1 MRRLGLSLI
10 PELLQERFF
19 RRYWAGQTISMF
31 GDQISG
37 IVLPLVGVLTLHTG
51 PAQMG
56 ILAGLEWLPSLL
68 FGMHA
73 GVWADRFGHRRQLM
87 IAADLGRAALLAS
100 VPVCYAAGVLTLA
113 QLYAVA
119 FAAGTLSILFVVCDP
134 AIFVAL
140 VPEEKYVDGQS
151 LVYGSR
157 ALSFVG
163 GPSVGGVL
171 VQWLTAPFAV
181 VADALSFLGSAWF
194 LSRIRPAEPPKAG
207 PEHGGLLAGARFI
220 RGSAI
225 VRASLAAVATINF
238 FNFMFF
244 ALMVLYAVRYL
255 HIRPGELGVLLGAG
269 AFGGVLGAATTR
281 RISRRLGVGWAYTLG
296 CVVFTAP
303 MVLIPLAT
311 GPRPL
316 ILVMVLA
323 AEFFSG
329 YGVMVLDISIGA
341 IFAAVIPDAIRS
353 RVSGAFQAVNYGTRP
368 VGALAGGALGA
379 AIGVRTTLWIAA
391 LGGIT
396 GALFLL
402 PSPLPRF
409 RMPAGRETAVPLQP
423 AGPGPQSPHEDSV
436 GQDGTGAPRYV
447 PNDQRLPSGSSTAN
461 SREP

>member
-1 MRRLGLSLI
+1 MRRLV
-10 PELLQERFF
+10 PALLRERFF

-37 IVLPLVGVLTLHTG
+37 IVLPLVGVLTLHAG

-56 ILAGLEWLPSLL
+56 VLAGLEWLPSLL
-68 FGMHA
+68 FGMHL
-73 GVWADRFGHRRQLM
+73 GVWADRIGRRRELM

-119 FAAGTLSILFVVCDP
+119 FAAGTLSILFVVCDSVM
-134 AIFVAL
+134 FVAL
-140 VPEEKYVDGQS
+140 VPPDRYVDGQS

-163 GPSVGGVL
+163 GPSAGGLL

-225 VRASLAAVATINF
+225 VRASLIAVATINF
-238 FNFMFF
+238 FNFVFF
-244 ALMVLYAVRYL
+244 ALVVLYAVRYL

-269 AFGGVLGAATTR
+269 AVGGVLGAAVTR
-281 RISRRLGVGWAYTLG
+281 RLSRRLGVGWVYTAG
-296 CVVFTAP
+296 CLIFTAP
-303 MVLIPLAT
+303 LMLVPLAT

-316 ILVMVLA
+316 VLAMVFA
-323 AEFFSG
+323 AEFLSG
-329 YGVMVLDISIGA
+329 FGVMVLDISIGS

-368 VGALAGGALGA
+368 LGALAGGALGA
-379 AIGVRTTLWIAA
+379 TIGVRSTLWVAA
-391 LGGIT
+391 IGGIA
-396 GALFLL
+396 GGLFLL
-402 PSPLPRF
+402 PSPIPRF
-409 RMPAGRETAVPLQP
+409 RMP
-423 AGPGPQSPHEDSV
+423 
-436 GQDGTGAPRYV
+436 GQDGTGSPRYV
-447 PNDQRLPSGSSTAN
+447 PNDQRLPSGSSTAK

>member
-1 MRRLGLSLI
+1 MLR
-10 PELLQERFF
+10 ERFF

-119 FAAGTLSILFVVCDP
+119 FATGTLSILFVVCDP
-134 AIFVAL
+134 AMFVAL

-157 ALSFVG
+157 ALSFVA

-194 LSRIRPAEPPKAG
+194 LSRIRPAEPPKSG

-220 RGSAI
+220 RRSAI

-269 AFGGVLGAATTR
+269 AVGGSPGASASAGPT
-281 RISRRLGVGWAYTLG
+281 SWAAS
-296 CVVFTAP
+296 CS
-303 MVLIPLAT
+303 
-311 GPRPL
+311 PRPWP
-316 ILVMVLA
+316 
-323 AEFFSG
+323 S
-329 YGVMVLDISIGA
+329 
-341 IFAAVIPDAIRS
+341 S
-353 RVSGAFQAVNYGTRP
+353 R
-368 VGALAGGALGA
+368 
-379 AIGVRTTLWIAA
+379 W
-391 LGGIT
+391 
-396 GALFLL
+396 
-402 PSPLPRF
+402 PRGH
-409 RMPAGRETAVPLQP
+409 GR
-423 AGPGPQSPHEDSV
+423 
-436 GQDGTGAPRYV
+436 
-447 PNDQRLPSGSSTAN
+447 
-461 SREP
+461 

>member
-1 MRRLGLSLI
+1 
-10 PELLQERFF
+10 
-19 RRYWAGQTISMF
+19 
-31 GDQISG
+31 
-37 IVLPLVGVLTLHTG
+37 
-51 PAQMG
+51 
-56 ILAGLEWLPSLL
+56 
-68 FGMHA
+68 
-73 GVWADRFGHRRQLM
+73 
-87 IAADLGRAALLAS
+87 
-100 VPVCYAAGVLTLA
+100 VLTLA

-119 FAAGTLSILFVVCDP
+119 FTTGTLSILFVVCDP
-134 AIFVAL
+134 AVFVAL
-140 VPEEKYVDGQS
+140 VPEEKYVAGQS

-194 LSRIRPAEPPKAG
+194 LSRIRAAEPPKSG

-244 ALMVLYAVRYL
+244 ALAVLYAVRYL

-269 AFGGVLGAATTR
+269 AVGGVLGAATTQ
-281 RISRRLGVGWAYTLG
+281 RISRRLGVGWAYVLG

-311 GPRPL
+311 GPRPVIL
-316 ILVMVLA
+316 IMVFT
-323 AEFFSG
+323 AEFLS
-329 YGVMVLDISIGA
+329 
-341 IFAAVIPDAIRS
+341 
-353 RVSGAFQAVNYGTRP
+353 
-368 VGALAGGALGA
+368 GALAGGALGA

-409 RMPAGRETAVPLQP
+409 RMPAGRGTAVPPQP
-423 AGPGPQSPHEDSV
+423 ARPGPDGTGQDRTGQHGT
-436 GQDGTGAPRYV
+436 GQDGTGSPRYV
-447 PNDQRLPSGSSTAN
+447 PNDQRLPSGSSTAK